1 MSKEI
6 NYAEDIQI
14 DGEALDLEWL
24 NQSSLMF
31 KYGRHSANMQRKL
44 EEAKQ
49 ELDIARAE
57 ADKEIRNDPEKFGLT
72 KTTDSVVANAILN
85 CGDYQEAYSQYMD
98 AKYEADMARAAVNA
112 FEHRKSA
119 LENLVRLYG
128 QQYFAGP
135 SVPYQINREWE
146 SKEKDQRVSKKIS
159 EGLQRRRREE

>member
-1 MSKEI
+1 M
-6 NYAEDIQI
+6 NYVEDIQI

-24 NQSSLMF
+24 QQPSLML
-31 KYGRHSANMQRKL
+31 KYAKHSAKVQRAL
-44 EEAKQ
+44 EECKQ

-57 ADKEIRNDPEKFGLT
+57 ADRTIRENPEGFDIVKVTEGAIN
-72 KTTDSVVANAILN
+72 SAILT
-85 CGDYQEAYSQYMD
+85 YKPFIEASQAYAD

-146 SKEKDQRVSKKIS
+146 AKEKDQRVSKKIS
-159 EGLQRRRREE
+159 EGLQRRNK